1 MATVTHY
8 PRSEY
13 GDPEVEVEVEKGRLF
28 ERSLSTDD
36 LTDAD
41 ADPCQTKSSPAG
53 SPKLPSQVV

>member
-8 PRSEY
+8 PRPEY
-13 GDPEVEVEVEKGRLF
+13 DPGVEVEKGRLF

-36 LTDAD
+36 LTAADAD
-41 ADPCQTKSSPAG
+41 ACQTKSLPTG